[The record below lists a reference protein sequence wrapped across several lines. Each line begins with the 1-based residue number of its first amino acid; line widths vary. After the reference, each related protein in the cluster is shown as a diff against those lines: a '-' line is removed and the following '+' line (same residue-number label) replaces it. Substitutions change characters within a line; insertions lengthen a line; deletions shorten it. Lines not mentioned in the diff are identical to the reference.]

1 MPLPILTQVLAKT
14 NCSQVPNPN
23 PYQEGLDS
31 IMKNK
36 LFVRASAGAIAML
49 ASAAA
54 MANNSSDTTFT
65 AFRDT
70 VMNWAQ
76 GPLGTGLAITMMLM
90 GAGMGVA
97 RNSPMPALSGIAG
110 AAFLNWGPGI
120 IQSLTNGALI

>member
-1 MPLPILTQVLAKT
+1 
-14 NCSQVPNPN
+14 
-23 PYQEGLDS
+23 
-31 IMKNK
+31 MKNK
-36 LFVRASAGAIAML
+36 LFARASAGALVML

-54 MANNSSDTTFT
+54 MANNSNNDTTFT
-65 AFRDT
+65 NFRDT

-120 IQSLTNGALI
+120 IQSLTTGALI

>member
-1 MPLPILTQVLAKT
+1 
-14 NCSQVPNPN
+14 
-23 PYQEGLDS
+23 
-31 IMKNK
+31 MKNK
-36 LFVRASAGAIAML
+36 LFARASAGSIAML
-49 ASAAA
+49 GSAAA
-54 MANNSSDTTFT
+54 MANNSGGDTTFQ

-70 VMNWAQ
+70 VMHWAQ

>member
-1 MPLPILTQVLAKT
+1 
-14 NCSQVPNPN
+14 
-23 PYQEGLDS
+23 
-31 IMKNK
+31 MKKN
-36 LFVRASAGAIAML
+36 LFARASVGGVTLL

-54 MANNSSDTTFT
+54 MASNSTDTTFQN
-65 AFRDT
+65 FRDT

-120 IQSLTNGALI
+120 IKSLTNGALI

>member
-1 MPLPILTQVLAKT
+1 MKKNLLAR
-14 NCSQVPNPN
+14 
-23 PYQEGLDS
+23 L
-31 IMKNK
+31 
-36 LFVRASAGAIAML
+36 SAGALLMAG
-49 ASAAA
+49 SAAA
-54 MANNSSDTTFT
+54 MAANSTDTTFT
-65 AFRDT
+65 AFKTT

-120 IQSLTNGALI
+120 IESLTNGALI